1 MEQERDDEAKS
12 EGSFDG
18 IVVDLRELR
27 VNTGVVTYAEIAR
40 RIGRHRS
47 QLNGDGVNDAPARS
61 TVYDAFRLGR
71 SRLNPE
77 LVGEIVRALGEDDQ
91 SVRQWKVRCYQVQ
104 ASSERNCE
112 NDPVC
117 TVDPIES
124 PGNSEPLKSHRSR
137 YTYIGFVLVAC
148 VLLDVIGHAV
158 VGKLHL
164 ALFLDMVGTA
174 TAAIMLGPW
183 YGVAIALL
191 GNSAGMLIHGSM
203 ALPFALVNAA
213 GALVW
218 GYGVRRSAW
227 ASTFT
232 QFFRLNLVVAVVC
245 TLVAV
250 PLLMLGYHGGTGHES
265 DQLTQTL
272 TSSGQNLLSAVF
284 LSNGITSILD
294 KLATGFI
301 ALIVIQWC
309 TSRIKSVDSEFVSP
323 VDNLFR
329 FALHPKARDMRPLR
343 DYAAVVAPVFRAC
356 TFPHVRGVLP

>member
-18 IVVDLRELR
+18 IVTDLRALR

-40 RIGRHRS
+40 RIGRHRG

-77 LVGEIVRALGEDDQ
+77 LVGEIVRALGEDEQ

-112 NDPVC
+112 RDPVC
-117 TVDPIES
+117 IEDAVV
-124 PGNSEPLKSHRSR
+124 PARNPELLKSHRSR
-137 YTYIGFVLVAC
+137 YIYVGSVLAAC
-148 VLLDVIGHAV
+148 MLLDLIGHAV

-164 ALFLDMVGTA
+164 ALFLDMIGTA

-191 GNSAGMLIHGSM
+191 GNSAGMVIHGSM

-227 ASTFT
+227 VATFT
-232 QFFRLNLVVAVVC
+232 QFFRLNFTAAIVC

-250 PLLMLGYHGGTGHES
+250 PILMLGYHGGTGHES
-265 DQLTQTL
+265 DQLTNTF
-272 TSSGQNLLSAVF
+272 TSSGQNLLSAVL

-301 ALIVIQWC
+301 ALVVIQWC

-329 FALHPKARDMRPLR
+329 FSLRPTARNVWPLR
-343 DYAAVVAPVFRAC
+343 DYSAVLARRV
-356 TFPHVRGVLP
+356 

>member
-18 IVVDLRELR
+18 IVTDLRELR
-27 VNTGVVTYAEIAR
+27 VKTGVVTYAEIAR
-40 RIGRHRS
+40 RIGRHRG

-77 LVGEIVRALGEDDQ
+77 LVGQIVRALGEDEQ

-112 NDPVC
+112 RDPVC
-117 TVDPIES
+117 IGDPVES
-124 PGNSEPLKSHRSR
+124 PANTQPLKPDRSR
-137 YTYIGFVLVAC
+137 YIYVGSVMLVC
-148 VLLDVIGHAV
+148 VLLNALGYAL

-164 ALFLDMVGTA
+164 ALYLDMVGTA
-174 TAAIMLGPW
+174 AGAIMLGPW
-183 YGVAIALL
+183 YGVAIAVL
-191 GNSAGMLIHGSM
+191 GNAAGMAIHGPM
-203 ALPFALVNAA
+203 ALVFALVNVA

-227 ASTFT
+227 AATFT

-250 PLLMLGYHGGTGHES
+250 PLLMLGYHGGSGHTS
-265 DQLTQTL
+265 DQLTYTF

-301 ALIVIQWC
+301 ALIVIQRC

-329 FALHPKARDMRPLR
+329 SALRSKARNVWPLR
-343 DYAAVVAPVFRAC
+343 DYPAVLARTP
-356 TFPHVRGVLP
+356 